1 MHPEEYKKCLEGSGK
16 AAQQELEAVEQ
27 GAGQPPAPPPH
38 SRAPPSRYLRT
49 KAAAAYLKLST
60 STLAK
65 MRLRGDGPPYSKAG
79 PKIVVYDIAD
89 LDAYLADRRRRSTSE
104 SVDVDG

>member
-1 MHPEEYKKCLEGSGK
+1 MHHEEYKKLLEGSGK
-16 AAQQELEAVEQ
+16 AAQQGLEAVEK
-27 GAGQPPAPPPH
+27 GAGQPPALPPH

-49 KAAAAYLKLST
+49 KAAAAYLKLSP

-89 LDAYLADRRRRSTSE
+89 LDTYIADRRRRSTSE
-104 SVDVDG
+104 AGDDD